1 MDLQLSNKTAL
12 VTGASQG
19 IGRATAKS
27 LAAEGAQVAIAAR
40 RVELL
45 NEVADEIAA
54 MGHLRPIVIGHDIMT
69 QDGPEELGA
78 KALEALGTV
87 DILVNSAGGSRKVDL
102 YADIAT
108 WDEGM
113 DMNFNTQRRLS
124 HTLLPQMIE
133 RQWGRIITI
142 SGKNEPEKH
151 PGKMNIAMSAK
162 AALHAWSKGLSN
174 EVAHHGITVNCL
186 GPGKIMSE
194 QIRNNYS
201 KERRRQYAEEEI
213 PIGYIGE
220 PEDMAVLAT
229 FLCSPL
235 ARYITGTL
243 IPVDG
248 SFRKYAF

>member
-1 MDLQLSNKTAL
+1 MDLQLRNKTAL

-27 LAAEGAQVAIAAR
+27 LAAEGAQLAIAAR
-40 RVELL
+40 RVGLL

-54 MGHLRPIVIGHDIMT
+54 AGHLRPVVIGHDIMAEG
-69 QDGPEELGA
+69 GPEALGA

-87 DILVNSAGGSRKVDL
+87 DILVNSAGGSRKVGL
-102 YADIAT
+102 YADVAT

-124 HTLLPQMIE
+124 HALLPQMIE

-151 PGKMNIAMSAK
+151 PGKMNISMSAK

-174 EVAHHGITVNCL
+174 EVARHGVTVNCL

-201 KERRRQYAEEEI
+201 AERRRQYAEEEI

-229 FLCSPL
+229 FLC
-235 ARYITGTL
+235 
-243 IPVDG
+243 
-248 SFRKYAF
+248 

>member
-1 MDLQLSNKTAL
+1 MDLQLSTKTAL

-27 LAAEGAQVAIAAR
+27 LAAEGVQTAIAAR
-40 RVELL
+40 RGHLL
-45 NEVADEIAA
+45 DQVADDIAA
-54 MGHLRPIVIGHDIMT
+54 AGHLRPIVIPHDIMAE
-69 QDGPEELGA
+69 DGPENLAA
-78 KALEALGTV
+78 KAIEALGTV
-87 DILVNSAGGSRKVDL
+87 DILINSAGGTRKVEL
-102 YADIAT
+102 YADAAT

-133 RQWGRIITI
+133 RKWGRIITI

-151 PGKMNIAMSAK
+151 PGKINIAMSAK

-174 EVAHHGITVNCL
+174 EISQHGVTVNCL

-194 QIRNNYS
+194 QIRKNYDE
-201 KERRRQYAEEEI
+201 ERRRKYAEEEI
-213 PIGYIGE
+213 PIGYLGE

-235 ARYITGTL
+235 ARYVTGVL

>member
-19 IGRATAKS
+19 IGRATAKA
-27 LAAEGAQVAIAAR
+27 LAAEGVQTAIAAR
-40 RVELL
+40 RAPLL
-45 NEVADEIAA
+45 NQVADEIATA
-54 MGHLRPIVIGHDIMT
+54 GHPRPLVIAHDIMAD
-69 QDGPEELGA
+69 DGPESLGA
-78 KALEALGTV
+78 KAIEALDKI
-87 DILVNSAGGSRKVDL
+87 DILINSAGGSRKVDL
-102 YADIAT
+102 YADAAA

-113 DMNFNTQRRLS
+113 NMNFNTQRRLS

-133 RQWGRIITI
+133 RKWGRIITI
-142 SGKNEPEKH
+142 SGKNEPESH
-151 PGKMNIAMSAK
+151 PGKINVAMSAK
-162 AALHAWSKGLSN
+162 AAIHAWSKGLSN
-174 EVAHHGITVNCL
+174 EVSQHGVTVNCL

-194 QIRNNYS
+194 QIRKNYDE
-201 KERRRQYAEEEI
+201 ERRRQYAEEEI

-235 ARYITGTL
+235 ARYITGAV

-248 SFRKYAF
+248 GFRKYAF

>member
-1 MDLQLSNKTAL
+1 MDLQLNGKTAL

-19 IGRATAKS
+19 IGRATAKA
-27 LAAEGAQVAIAAR
+27 LAAEGVQIAIAAR
-40 RVELL
+40 RGELL
-45 NEVADEIAA
+45 NELADEIAA
-54 MGHLRPIVIGHDIMT
+54 NESSRPIVIPHDIMAE
-69 QDGPEELGA
+69 DGPESLA
-78 KALEALGTV
+78 KKATDALGSI
-87 DILVNSAGGSRKVDL
+87 DILINSAGGTRKVGL
-102 YADIAT
+102 YADAAT

-113 DMNFNTQRRLS
+113 NMNFNTQRRLS
-124 HTLLPQMIE
+124 HALLPQMIE

-151 PGKMNIAMSAK
+151 PGKINVAMSAK

-174 EVAHHGITVNCL
+174 EVAQHGVTVNCL

-201 KERRRQYAEEEI
+201 DERRRQYAEEEI

-220 PEDMAVLAT
+220 PEDMAVVAT
-229 FLCSPL
+229 FLSSPL
-235 ARYITGTL
+235 ARYVTGVL

>member
-1 MDLQLSNKTAL
+1 MDLQLNGKTAL

-27 LAAEGAQVAIAAR
+27 LAIEGVQTIIAAR
-40 RVELL
+40 REALL
-45 NEVADEIAA
+45 NDLADEISAA
-54 MGHLRPIVIGHDIMT
+54 GHLRPVVIAHDIMAEN
-69 QDGPEELGA
+69 GSENLGA
-78 KALEALGTV
+78 KALDALGQI
-87 DILVNSAGGSRKVDL
+87 DILVNSAGGSRKVEL
-102 YADIAT
+102 YADAET

-113 DMNFNTQRRLS
+113 NMNFNTQRRLS
-124 HTLLPQMIE
+124 HTLLPQMIK
-133 RQWGRIITI
+133 RRWGRIITI

-151 PGKMNIAMSAK
+151 PGKINVAMSAK

-174 EVAHHGITVNCL
+174 EVSQYGVTVNCL

-194 QIRNNYS
+194 QIRKNYDE
-201 KERRRQYAEEEI
+201 ERRRQYAEEEI
-213 PIGYIGE
+213 PIGYLGE

>member
-27 LAAEGAQVAIAAR
+27 LAAEGVQVAIAAR
-40 RVELL
+40 RAELL
-45 NEVADEIAA
+45 HEVADEVAA
-54 MGHLRPIVIGHDIMT
+54 AGHLRPIVIGHDIMAA
-69 QDGPEELGA
+69 DGPEELGA
-78 KALEALGTV
+78 KALAALGTV

-102 YADIAT
+102 YADVAT

-124 HTLLPQMIE
+124 HALLPQMIE

-174 EVAHHGITVNCL
+174 EVSRHGVTVNCL

-194 QIRNNYS
+194 QIRKNYS
-201 KERRRQYAEEEI
+201 EERRRQYAEEEI

>member
-1 MDLQLSNKTAL
+1 MDLQLGGKTAL

-27 LAAEGAQVAIAAR
+27 LAAEGVQIAIAAR
-40 RVELL
+40 RGELL
-45 NEVADEIAA
+45 DEVASDIVDA
-54 MGHLRPIVIGHDIMT
+54 GYLRPIVIAHDIMAA
-69 QDGPEELGA
+69 DGPEGLGM
-78 KALEALGTV
+78 KALDALGSI
-87 DILVNSAGGSRKVDL
+87 DILINSAGGSRKVDL
-102 YADIAT
+102 YADAET

-113 DMNFNTQRRLS
+113 TMNFNTQRRLS

-133 RQWGRIITI
+133 RSWGRIITI

-151 PGKMNIAMSAK
+151 PGKINVAMSAK

-174 EVAHHGITVNCL
+174 EVAQHGVTVNCL

-194 QIRNNYS
+194 QIRKSYDE
-201 KERRRQYAEEEI
+201 ERRRQYAEEEI

-220 PEDMAVLAT
+220 PEDMAVVAT
-229 FLCSPL
+229 FLSSPL
-235 ARYITGTL
+235 ARYVTGVL

>member
-1 MDLQLSNKTAL
+1 MDLQLNSKTAL

-27 LAAEGAQVAIAAR
+27 LASEGVQTAIAAR
-40 RVELL
+40 RIELL

-54 MGHLRPIVIGHDIMT
+54 DGYLRPIVIAHDIMT
-69 QDGPEELGA
+69 AEGPEMLGA
-78 KALEALGTV
+78 KALEALGAV

-102 YADIAT
+102 YADVAT

-133 RQWGRIITI
+133 RNWGRIITI

-151 PGKMNIAMSAK
+151 PGKVNVAMSAK
-162 AALHAWSKGLSN
+162 AAIHAWSKGLSN
-174 EVAHHGITVNCL
+174 EVSQHGVTVNCL

-194 QIRNNYS
+194 QIRKNYD
-201 KERRRQYAEEEI
+201 EARRQKYAEEEI
-213 PIGYIGE
+213 PAGYIGE
-220 PEDMAVLAT
+220 PEDMAVVAT
-229 FLCSPL
+229 FLSSPL
-235 ARYITGTL
+235 ARYVTGAV

-248 SFRKYAF
+248 GFRKYAF

>member
-1 MDLQLSNKTAL
+1 MNLQLSNKTAL

-19 IGRATAKS
+19 IGRATAKA
-27 LAAEGAQVAIAAR
+27 LAAEGVQTAIAAR
-40 RVELL
+40 RLELL
-45 NEVADEIAA
+45 NDVADDIADA
-54 MGHLRPIVIGHDIMT
+54 GYLRPHVIGHDIMAE
-69 QDGPEELGA
+69 DGPESLGA
-78 KALEALGTV
+78 KALDVLGTV
-87 DILVNSAGGSRKVDL
+87 DILINSAGGSRKVDL
-102 YADIAT
+102 YADAAT

-113 DMNFNTQRRLS
+113 SMNFNTQRRLS

-133 RQWGRIITI
+133 RNWGRIITI

-151 PGKMNIAMSAK
+151 PGKINVAMSAK

-174 EVAHHGITVNCL
+174 EVAQHGVTVNCL

-194 QIRNNYS
+194 QIRKNYS
-201 KERRRQYAEEEI
+201 EERRRQYAEEEI

-235 ARYITGTL
+235 ARYITGVL

>member
-1 MDLQLSNKTAL
+1 MDLQLCSKTAL

-27 LAAEGAQVAIAAR
+27 LAAEGVQTAIAAR
-40 RVELL
+40 RGELL
-45 NEVADEIAA
+45 EQVADEISAA
-54 MGHLRPIVIGHDIMT
+54 GHPRPIVVAHDIMT
-69 QDGPEELGA
+69 SDGPETLGA
-78 KALEALGTV
+78 KAIEALGTI
-87 DILVNSAGGSRKVDL
+87 DILINSAGGSRKVDL
-102 YADIAT
+102 YADAAT

-113 DMNFNTQRRLS
+113 NMNFNTQRRLS

-133 RQWGRIITI
+133 HKWGRIITI

-151 PGKMNIAMSAK
+151 PGKINVAMSAK
-162 AALHAWSKGLSN
+162 AAIHAWSKGLSN
-174 EVAHHGITVNCL
+174 EVSQHGVTVNCL

-194 QIRNNYS
+194 QIRQNYDE
-201 KERRRQYAEEEI
+201 ERRRQYAEEEI
-213 PIGYIGE
+213 PIGYLGE
-220 PEDMAVLAT
+220 PEDMAVVAT

-235 ARYITGTL
+235 ARYVTGAV

>member
-1 MDLQLSNKTAL
+1 MDLQLSGKTAL

-27 LAAEGAQVAIAAR
+27 LAAEGVQIAIAAR
-40 RVELL
+40 RGELL
-45 NEVADEIAA
+45 KDVADEVAA
-54 MGHLRPIVIGHDIMT
+54 AGNLRPIVIAHDIMRDT
-69 QDGPEELGA
+69 GPERLGV
-78 KALEALGTV
+78 KALEALGSI
-87 DILVNSAGGSRKVDL
+87 DILINSAGGSRKVDL
-102 YADIAT
+102 YADAAT

-113 DMNFNTQRRLS
+113 NMNFNSQRRLS

-142 SGKNEPEKH
+142 SGKNEPERH
-151 PGKMNIAMSAK
+151 PGKINIAMSAK
-162 AALHAWSKGLSN
+162 AAIHAWSKGLSN
-174 EVAHHGITVNCL
+174 EVSQHGVTVNCL

-194 QIRNNYS
+194 QIRKNYDE
-201 KERRRQYAEEEI
+201 ERRRKYAEEEI
-213 PIGYIGE
+213 PIGYLGE
-220 PEDMAVLAT
+220 PEDMAALAT

-235 ARYITGTL
+235 ARYITGVL

>member
-1 MDLQLSNKTAL
+1 MDLQLRGKTAL

-19 IGRATAKS
+19 IGRAIAKS
-27 LAAEGAQVAIAAR
+27 LAAEGVQTAIAAR
-40 RVELL
+40 RGELL
-45 NEVADEIAA
+45 NDVADQIAA
-54 MGHLRPIVIGHDIMT
+54 AGYLRPIVIAHDIMSE
-69 QDGPEELGA
+69 DGPEVLGA
-78 KALEALGTV
+78 KALDVLGTI

-102 YADIAT
+102 YADAAI

-113 DMNFNTQRRLS
+113 NMNFNTQRRLS
-124 HTLLPQMIE
+124 HTVLPQMIE
-133 RQWGRIITI
+133 QRWGRIITI

-151 PGKMNIAMSAK
+151 PGKINVAMSAK
-162 AALHAWSKGLSN
+162 AAIHAWSKGLSN
-174 EVAHHGITVNCL
+174 EVSQHGVTVNCL

-194 QIRNNYS
+194 QIRKSYDE
-201 KERRRQYAEEEI
+201 ERRRKYAEEEI

-220 PEDMAVLAT
+220 PEDLAVVAT

-235 ARYITGTL
+235 ARYVTGVL

>member
-1 MDLQLSNKTAL
+1 MDLQLGGKTAL

-19 IGRATAKS
+19 IGRATAKA
-27 LAAEGAQVAIAAR
+27 LGAEGVQIAVAAR
-40 RVELL
+40 RGELL
-45 NEVADEIAA
+45 NELADEIASA
-54 MGHLRPIVIGHDIMT
+54 GHLRPHVIAHDIMAK
-69 QDGPEELGA
+69 DGPERLGA
-78 KALEALGTV
+78 KALDALGTI

-102 YADIAT
+102 YADAET

-113 DMNFNTQRRLS
+113 NMNFNTQRRLS
-124 HTLLPQMIE
+124 HALLPQMID
-133 RQWGRIITI
+133 RGWGRIITI

-151 PGKMNIAMSAK
+151 PGKINVAMSAK

-174 EVAHHGITVNCL
+174 EVAQHGVTVNCL

-194 QIRNNYS
+194 QIRKNYDE
-201 KERRRQYAEEEI
+201 ERRRQYAEEEI

-235 ARYITGTL
+235 ARYITGVL

>member
-1 MDLQLSNKTAL
+1 VDLQLNNKTAL

-27 LAAEGAQVAIAAR
+27 LAAEGVQIAIAAR
-40 RVELL
+40 RGELL
-45 NEVADEIAA
+45 KEVADEVAA
-54 MGHLRPIVIGHDIMT
+54 AGNLRPIVIAHDIMRDT
-69 QDGPEELGA
+69 GPERLGV
-78 KALEALGTV
+78 KALEALGSI
-87 DILVNSAGGSRKVDL
+87 DILINSAGGSRKVDL
-102 YADIAT
+102 YADAAT

-113 DMNFNTQRRLS
+113 NMNFNSQRRLS

-142 SGKNEPEKH
+142 SGKNEPERH
-151 PGKMNIAMSAK
+151 PGKINIAMSAK
-162 AALHAWSKGLSN
+162 AAIHAWSKGLSN
-174 EVAHHGITVNCL
+174 EVSQHGVTVNCL

-194 QIRNNYS
+194 QIRKNYDE
-201 KERRRQYAEEEI
+201 ERRRKYAEEEI
-213 PIGYIGE
+213 PIGYLGE
-220 PEDMAVLAT
+220 PEDMAALAT

-235 ARYITGTL
+235 ARYITGVL

>member
-1 MDLQLSNKTAL
+1 MDLQLKSKTAL

-27 LAAEGAQVAIAAR
+27 LAAEGVQTAIAAR

-45 NEVADEIAA
+45 NVLADEIADD
-54 MGHLRPIVIGHDIMT
+54 GHPRPIVIAHDIMSEE
-69 QDGPEELGA
+69 GPETLA
-78 KALEALGTV
+78 VKALDALGSV

-102 YADIAT
+102 YADAAV

-113 DMNFNTQRRLS
+113 NMNFNTQRRLS
-124 HTLLPQMIE
+124 HALLPQMIE
-133 RQWGRIITI
+133 RNWGRIITI

-151 PGKMNIAMSAK
+151 PGKINVAMSAK
-162 AALHAWSKGLSN
+162 AAIHAWSKGLSN
-174 EVAHHGITVNCL
+174 EVSRHGVTVNCL

-194 QIRNNYS
+194 QIRNNYDE
-201 KERRRQYAEEEI
+201 ERRRKYAEEEI

-220 PEDMAVLAT
+220 PEDMAVVAT

-235 ARYITGTL
+235 ARYVTGVL

>member
-1 MDLQLSNKTAL
+1 MDLQLNGKTAL

-27 LAAEGAQVAIAAR
+27 LAAEGVQTAIAAR
-40 RVELL
+40 RGELL
-45 NEVADEIAA
+45 NEVAHEIVAA
-54 MGHLRPIVIGHDIMT
+54 GQPKPIVIAHDIMT
-69 QDGPEELGA
+69 DDGPERLAA
-78 KALEALGTV
+78 KAIEALGTI
-87 DILVNSAGGSRKVDL
+87 DILINSAGGSRKVDL
-102 YADIAT
+102 YADAAT

-113 DMNFNTQRRLS
+113 NMNFNTQRRLS
-124 HTLLPQMIE
+124 HTVLPQMIE

-151 PGKMNIAMSAK
+151 PGKINVAMSAK
-162 AALHAWSKGLSN
+162 AAIHAWSKGLSN
-174 EVAHHGITVNCL
+174 EVAQHGVTVNCL

-194 QIRNNYS
+194 QIRKNYDE
-201 KERRRQYAEEEI
+201 ERRRQYAEEEI

-220 PEDMAVLAT
+220 PEDMAVVAT

-235 ARYITGTL
+235 ARYITGVL